1 MCKKQCSSIAHR
13 HRNPRDHRWFEIQ
26 RNFGPRR
33 IVLKSR
39 LWPKKELLQTDLV
52 TEREL
57 MRDVYSFYTDAFI
70 IALKSILEHKLRA
83 FLTLI
88 GIIIGV
94 AAVVV
99 VGASISGLKTYVID
113 RVSKVLGSE
122 HFMVTRM
129 ASTGRMSD
137 EEYEKKNRRNKR
149 VTWREFQYIRENCQ
163 TCSYVGAQAGDN
175 ADLDMNGVE
184 MPSVSI
190 RGVTPEMAEIED
202 KELEEGRFITVDEL
216 NRAASVAVIGADV
229 RDKYFPVGSA
239 LGKEV
244 KLRGVPLT
252 VIGVE
257 KARGS
262 FMGSP
267 MDRLMY
273 IPITLH
279 TQIFNRDGGIQV
291 HANTIDREKFPDA
304 MEEVTVLLR
313 NYRKLTGS
321 EEDTFSLVN
330 TDEFNS
336 QMDQF
341 TGAIAAVVVPI
352 TMIILVVGGIV
363 VMNIM
368 LVSVTERT
376 FEVGLR
382 KALGASRKQ
391 ILLQFLIE
399 SALLCICGGLA
410 GLVLAVGVVQLI
422 TILAG
427 MTMTITPGYIILSI
441 VVSSSIGIIAGLYPA
456 WKASKLDPIVA
467 LTQA

>member
-1 MCKKQCSSIAHR
+1 M
-13 HRNPRDHRWFEIQ
+13 
-26 RNFGPRR
+26 
-33 IVLKSR
+33 
-39 LWPKKELLQTDLV
+39 
-52 TEREL
+52 REL
-57 MRDVYSFYTDAFI
+57 TSFYTDAFV
-70 IALKSILEHKLRA
+70 IAVKSILEHKLRA

-122 HFMVTRM
+122 HFMITRM

-137 EEYEKKNRRNKR
+137 EEYERKNRRNRR
-149 VTWREFQYIRENCQ
+149 VTWPEFQYIHENCQ
-163 TCSYVGAQAGDN
+163 TCSYVGAQVGDT
-175 ADLDMNGVE
+175 ADLDQNGVE
-184 MPSVSI
+184 MPAVSV
-190 RGVTPEMAEIED
+190 RGVTPEIQEIES
-202 KELEEGRFITVDEL
+202 KEFDEGRFVTAQEVERSAPVVVL
-216 NRAASVAVIGADV
+216 GADI

-239 LGKEV
+239 LGKVV
-244 KLRGVPLT
+244 KVRGVPLT

-273 IPITLH
+273 IPISLH
-279 TQIFNRDGGIQV
+279 LQIFSRDGGVQI
-291 HANTIDREKFPDA
+291 HANSLDKDKFSDA
-304 MEEVTVLLR
+304 MDEATVLLR

-399 SALLCICGGLA
+399 SALLCIFGGLT
-410 GLVLAVGVVQLI
+410 GLLAATGIVALI
-422 TILAG
+422 TIIAG

-441 VVSSSIGIIAGLYPA
+441 AVSSSIGLVAGLYPA